1 MKTNNANERI
11 FNSCSDTD
19 TFNIGKKIGRDA
31 KKGEIY
37 ALYGKMAMG
46 KTVFSKGFA
55 KGLCI
60 DENVNSPTF
69 TIVQEYH
76 SGRLPFYHF
85 DVYRLGSV
93 DELYEIGYTEY
104 FYGDGVCL
112 IEWAELIED
121 VLPENTIRIDI
132 IAPLIDD
139 FNKREIKISS

>member
-1 MKTNNANERI
+1 MKISNIKEQV
-11 FNSCSDTD
+11 FKSESDTD
-19 TFNIGKKIGRDA
+19 TFNIGRKIGENA
-31 KKGEIY
+31 KSGEIY

-55 KGLCI
+55 KGLCVN
-60 DENVNSPTF
+60 ENVNSPTF

-104 FYGDGVCL
+104 FYADGVCL

-121 VLPENTIRIDI
+121 VLPEDTIRIHI
-132 IAPLIDD
+132 TAPLIDD